1 MEMIK
6 VDNSYESNNDA
17 GAMPWL
23 RKRCINVES
32 WRYGTILL

>member
-6 VDNSYESNNDA
+6 VDNSYESNDDV

-23 RKRCINVES
+23 LKRC
-32 WRYGTILL
+32 RGY